1 MNKTLN
7 IGCHWKFAKHLVKWL
22 ALHLKWL
29 DVMQL
34 NKERQD
40 VELVVEEER
49 GKIKTK
55 V

>member
-1 MNKTLN
+1 
-7 IGCHWKFAKHLVKWL
+7 
-22 ALHLKWL
+22 
-29 DVMQL
+29 MQL
-34 NKERQD
+34 NKEQQD